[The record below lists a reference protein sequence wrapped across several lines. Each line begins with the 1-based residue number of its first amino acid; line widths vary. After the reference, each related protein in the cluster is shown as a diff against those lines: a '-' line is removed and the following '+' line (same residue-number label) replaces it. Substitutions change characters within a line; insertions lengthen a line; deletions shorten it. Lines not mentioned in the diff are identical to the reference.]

1 MSDEA
6 RYFRV
11 GIFVFA
17 GLLAVAATALV
28 LGGRNLFAEKVVF
41 EAYFDESVQGL
52 EVGSPVK
59 RRGVRFGTVRAIG
72 LVEDF
77 YEIGPE
83 QRFELGQLVLVRVET
98 AVDRERE
105 RTQEELTRAQRLE
118 NLRAM
123 VERGLRLQLTRSAI
137 TGVAFIE
144 ASFLDPERY
153 PPLVVPWE
161 PEYLVVPAAPSTI
174 AQLTSAAERI
184 MARLEAVNVEQ
195 VIEHLDGLLVNLR
208 DATEEVDLAA
218 VQAEARTLLAE
229 VRETNALARR
239 QLAAAD
245 VGELS
250 TRARQVL
257 AETETTLAHT
267 RRMIEGGRYD
277 LGRALENLRVAT
289 ENLRDL
295 TDTLRS
301 QPSLLLRGEPPEP
314 TTVEPAP

>member
-28 LGGRNLFAEKVVF
+28 LGGRTIFAEKVVF
-41 EAYFDESVQGL
+41 ETYFDESVQGL

-59 RRGVRFGTVRAIG
+59 RRGVKFGTVRAIG

-77 YEIGPE
+77 YELGPE
-83 QRFELGQLVLVRVET
+83 QRFELGQHVLVRIET

-105 RTQEELTRAQRLE
+105 RAEEELTPEQRLKS
-118 NLRAM
+118 LRAM
-123 VERGLRLQLTRSAI
+123 VQRGLRLQLTRSAI

-161 PEYLVVPAAPSTI
+161 PEYLVVPSAPSTI

-195 VIEHLDGLLVNLR
+195 VIEHLDGLLLNLR
-208 DATEEVDLAA
+208 DATHEVDLAA
-218 VQAEARTLLAE
+218 VQAEARALLAE

-245 VGELS
+245 LGELGIR
-250 TRARQVL
+250 TRQVL

-277 LGRALENLRVAT
+277 VGRALENLRVAT

>member
-1 MSDEA
+1 MSDEV

-11 GIFVFA
+11 GVFVFA
-17 GLLAVAATALV
+17 GLLAVVATALV

-41 EAYFDESVQGL
+41 ETYFDESVQGL

-77 YEIGPE
+77 YPMGQEE
-83 QRFELGQLVLVRVET
+83 RFELGQLVLVRMET
-98 AVDRERE
+98 SLDRGEEGVRE
-105 RTQEELTRAQRLE
+105 ARTREEQLA

-123 VERGLRLQLTRSAI
+123 VERGLRLQLTQSAI

-153 PPLVVPWE
+153 PARRVSWE
-161 PEYLVVPAAPSTI
+161 PEVLHVPSAPSTI

-184 MARLEAVNVEQ
+184 MARLEDVE
-195 VIEHLDGLLVNLR
+195 VERVVENLDALVVNLR
-208 DATEEVDLAA
+208 DATDAMDVAA
-218 VQAEARTLLAE
+218 VQDGALELLADL
-229 VRETNALARR
+229 RETNALVRR

-245 VGELS
+245 LGAVGV
-250 TRARQVL
+250 RARETL
-257 AETETTLAHT
+257 EETEATLAQT
-267 RRMIEGGRYD
+267 RRMLEGGRYD
-277 LGRALENLRVAT
+277 LERSLENLRVAS

-295 TDTLRS
+295 TDTLRA
-301 QPSLLLRGEPPEP
+301 QPSLLLRGEAPEP
-314 TTVEPAP
+314 ATVEPAP